1 MNENSQAVSFS
12 LVLPL
17 VTRDRFAELTGLPV
31 GVVQGFCNKGYL
43 STVKLGKYSLI
54 NLEALR
60 KHCEEKA
67 PA

>member
-1 MNENSQAVSFS
+1 MNAKQQSVSFS
-12 LVLPL
+12 FVLPVL
-17 VTRDRFAELTGLPV
+17 TRDRFAELTGLPV

-60 KHCEEKA
+60 KQCEEKA